1 MRARDLSDL
10 LLLAALWGASF
21 LFMRVAVPQFGP
33 VPLMGLRTGIG
44 AAVLLPFLFTG
55 GRAGEVIEH
64 APRIAVV
71 GLINSALPFVLFA
84 YATLHLSAG
93 FAAVLNATAPFWTA
107 IVALAWFGERLGP
120 WRVLGLLVGFAGVLV
135 LVWGRLSFA
144 AGGAGLPIVAALTAT
159 LSYGLA
165 ANYTRRYMQP
175 VGALASAAGSQVAAF
190 AVLLPFM
197 VSGWPPIPPDAAA
210 WSCALLLGI
219 LSTGL
224 AYVLFFRLIA
234 RIGPSR
240 AITVTFLIPVFGIF
254 WGALFLGE
262 QVGARILVG
271 AATILAGT
279 ALTIGLIGPRRRP

>member
-44 AAVLLPFLFTG
+44 AAVLLPFLFSG
-55 GRAGEVIEH
+55 GRAGDLIEY

-107 IVALAWFGERLGP
+107 IVALAWFGERLGT
-120 WRVLGLLVGFAGVLV
+120 WRMLGLLVGFAGVLV

-144 AGGAGLPIVAALTAT
+144 VGGAGLPIVAALMAT
-159 LSYGLA
+159 LCYGLA

-175 VGALASAAGSQVAAF
+175 VGALASAAGSQLAAF
-190 AVLLPFM
+190 LILLPFM
-197 VSGWPPIPPDAAA
+197 VAGWPSMAPDAAA
-210 WSCALLLGI
+210 WGCALLLGM

-240 AITVTFLIPVFGIF
+240 AITVTFLIPVFGMF

-262 QVGARILVG
+262 QVGAKMLVG

-279 ALTIGLIGPRRRP
+279 ALTTGLVGPRRRP